1 MNTDLFFSQ
10 GSETMRK
17 DNPSRDYN
25 EIISGVPQSFI
36 LGPILLNL
44 SINALFF
51 SSRWPL
57 CFIC

>member
-1 MNTDLFFSQ
+1 
-10 GSETMRK
+10 MRK

-36 LGPILLNL
+36 LGPILLDL